1 MPGQRRS
8 HRKPLRIIHTYYE
21 LLPFDAEG
29 RIDRAEWERGSHLAM
44 DALNFGVKRERN
56 VKIIHT
62 EHLFTKR
69 RYEHEFMWKPSRKIE
84 KAIEDAIFGPTRK
97 PL

>member
-1 MPGQRRS
+1 
-8 HRKPLRIIHTYYE
+8 
-21 LLPFDAEG
+21 
-29 RIDRAEWERGSHLAM
+29 M